1 MQADDEGKKAGGI
14 RLPDAGRIWGWA
26 YIGVIIALS
35 IYLILYNPGNLFG
48 ESKPFGE
55 GVFAFQTYKGQL
67 TALQFTGTF
76 IVVIGIVTTIDLRR
90 FPDTAKV
97 TGIAGALVI
106 MFSQVMQ
113 ISQENFP
120 LLAFVSALVIYAG
133 LVWALLGVSYGLR
146 RSYSKTKPRR

>member
-1 MQADDEGKKAGGI
+1 MTENNRDKKAKGKRMPNIIG
-14 RLPDAGRIWGWA
+14 WGYTVA
-26 YIGVIIALS
+26 IILVVLW
-35 IYLILYNPGNLFG
+35 LILYNPGNTFG
-48 ESKPFGE
+48 ESDTFE
-55 GVFAFQTYKGQL
+55 VGVFAIQTYSGQL

-113 ISQENFP
+113 IGQENFP
-120 LLAFVSALVIYAG
+120 LLAFVSVLVIYVG

-146 RSYSKTKPRR
+146 RSYSRTKPRR

>member
-1 MQADDEGKKAGGI
+1 MSENNRDKKIKGNGMSNI
-14 RLPDAGRIWGWA
+14 IGWGYTVA
-26 YIGVIIALS
+26 SILVAL
-35 IYLILYNPGNLFG
+35 LWILYNPGNTFG
-48 ESKPFGE
+48 ESKTFE
-55 GVFAFQTYKGQL
+55 VGVFAIQTYPGQL

-113 ISQENFP
+113 ISQENS
-120 LLAFVSALVIYAG
+120 LLSAVVVVLVIYVG
-133 LVWALLGVSYGLR
+133 SIWLSMWGGRKLR
-146 RSYSKTKPRR
+146 RIYSRIRPRR

>member
-1 MQADDEGKKAGGI
+1 MLPAKDRDKKANGKRMPNIIG
-14 RLPDAGRIWGWA
+14 WGA
-26 YIGVIIALS
+26 TVAIILAALWW
-35 IYLILYNPGNLFG
+35 ILYNPGNTFG
-48 ESKPFGE
+48 ESKALGA
-55 GVFAFQTYKGQL
+55 GVFAIQTFPGQL

-113 ISQENFP
+113 IGQENFP
-120 LLAFVSALVIYAG
+120 LLAFVSVLVIYVG

-146 RSYSKTKPRR
+146 RSYSRTKPRR

>member
-1 MQADDEGKKAGGI
+1 M
-14 RLPDAGRIWGWA
+14 
-26 YIGVIIALS
+26 
-35 IYLILYNPGNLFG
+35 YNPGNIFG
-48 ESKPFGE
+48 ESKALGA
-55 GVFAFQTYKGQL
+55 GVFAIQTYPGQL